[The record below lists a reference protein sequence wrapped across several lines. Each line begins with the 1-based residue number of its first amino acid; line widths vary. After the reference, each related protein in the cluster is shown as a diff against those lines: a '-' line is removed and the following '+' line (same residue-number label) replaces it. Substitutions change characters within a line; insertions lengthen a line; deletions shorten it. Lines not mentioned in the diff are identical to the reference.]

1 MRWSSS
7 APSQSWSDGCC
18 RALLTVAEGAEHVAS
33 ALAVVVHDL
42 TTECLRVE
50 DVALLV
56 GVLEV
61 RDVLLEVV
69 IVLGRNG
76 RCGGSSLAG
85 GARAAG
91 AARHSALEA
100 GGDTESLLA
109 KALGLAHGLA
119 PAHTGDAV
127 VVAVDVDGH
136 VDLDEAR
143 LFLDAQ
149 LRGLAFGGL
158 GEGLVRRAVQI
169 LQHVEL
175 LLGHLGGDVDVVLGH
190 DGVLVFDIHGR

>member
-1 MRWSSS
+1 M
-7 APSQSWSDGCC
+7 
-18 RALLTVAEGAEHVAS
+18 
-33 ALAVVVHDL
+33 HDL
-42 TTECLRVE
+42 AAESLRVE

-61 RDVLLEVV
+61 GDVLFKV
-69 IVLGRNG
+69 IVVLSRNG

-85 GARAAG
+85 GARAVG
-91 AARHSALEA
+91 AARHRALEA
-100 GGDTESLLA
+100 GGDTEGLLA
-109 KALGLAHGLA
+109 EALGLAHGLA
-119 PAHTGDAV
+119 PAHTSDAV

-143 LFLDAQ
+143 LFLEAQ
-149 LRGLAFGGL
+149 LQGLALGSL
-158 GEGLVRRAVQI
+158 GEGLVGRAVQV
-169 LQHVEL
+169 LQHVQL